1 MSAINY
7 TKATDESKVKRNTF
21 GKYVLN
27 IRVHFFSLTLHNKGN
42 MRADQTTKQAHLVS
56 FSNAVQREHSLFIRQ
71 LKESSN
77 KHYLPHIM
85 FMYKN

>member
-7 TKATDESKVKRNTF
+7 SKVTEESKVKRNTF
-21 GKYVLN
+21 GKCVYN

-42 MRADQTTKQAHLVS
+42 IRADQTTKHSVLVP
-56 FSNAVQREHSLFIRQ
+56 FSNTVQREHSLFIRQ

-77 KHYLPHIM
+77 KH
-85 FMYKN
+85 